1 MASFLLLLGILV
13 ENLTLYISLPIIMA
27 GNLHK
32 EQMMN
37 SIIKNLVW
45 LLVAVVGAFYFGMLA
60 LNTGEE
66 VSATWLVIASVCI
79 YMIGYRFYSKYIAE
93 KVFELDDNRATP
105 AVINNDGKDFV
116 PTNKVVLFGHH
127 FAAIAG
133 AGPLVGPILAA
144 QMGYLPSMIWLLV
157 GVVLAGAVHD
167 FTVLFISM
175 RRNGRSLGEI
185 IKEEMGKTTGSIAM
199 VGILFIMLIIVAILA
214 MVVVNALADSPWGLF
229 TIAMT
234 IPIAV
239 FMGIYMRYLRP
250 GRVGEASVIGFI
262 LLLAALYYGQA
273 LTDPAH
279 PWHDVFL
286 LKKTTLSLII
296 IGYGFIASI
305 LPVWLLLAPRD
316 YLSTFLKIGV
326 IVAMAIGILIVNPAL
341 QMPKVTA
348 FIDGTGPVF
357 AGSIFPF
364 LFITIACGAISGFHA
379 LISSGTTPK
388 MVEKESHARPIG
400 YGSMLMESLVGIMAL
415 IAACILEPGLYFTI
429 NSPLATLDPTAASAL
444 SADMN
449 TIEQSVKTILQNGGF
464 VLQPEMLTNGHFVT
478 MIEETTKAV
487 GEPTL
492 VAKTGGAP
500 TFAVGL
506 TQILH
511 EVAGGKESIAF
522 WYHFAILF
530 EALFILTAVDAGTR
544 SGRFLIQDVLG
555 NVYKPMANTQSV
567 LWGVVASAICVAG
580 WGYLLYQ
587 GAIDPQGGI
596 FTLWPLF
603 GASNQMLAG
612 IALLLGTVVLFKMGK
627 AKYSWITILPAVWVL
642 LTTLYAAIQKLL
654 PANGERVHD
663 AVSHVATAQ
672 NQTAL
677 KEKALGFITKLQE
690 MGADASTMLEGKTL
704 EEWQKVVSK
713 ADILIH
719 NHTLDAILC
728 AFFIFVTLVVIGATI
743 RICYLTAIGKGEKFP
758 LKEEPYQESKNFSI
772 QAH

>member
-1 MASFLLLLGILV
+1 
-13 ENLTLYISLPIIMA
+13 
-27 GNLHK
+27 
-32 EQMMN
+32 MMN

-144 QMGYLPSMIWLLV
+144 QMGYMPSMIWLLV

-388 MVEKESHARPIG
+388 MVEKETHARPIG

-429 NSPLATLDPTAASAL
+429 NSPLATLDPAAASAL

-627 AKYSWITILPAVWVL
+627 ARYSWITILPAVWVL

>member
-1 MASFLLLLGILV
+1 
-13 ENLTLYISLPIIMA
+13 
-27 GNLHK
+27 
-32 EQMMN
+32 MN

-400 YGSMLMESLVGIMAL
+400 YGSMLMESLVGVMAL

-429 NSPLATLDPTAASAL
+429 NSPLALLDPAAASAL

-627 AKYSWITILPAVWVL
+627 ARYSWITILPAAWVL

>member
-1 MASFLLLLGILV
+1 
-13 ENLTLYISLPIIMA
+13 MA

-239 FMGIYMRYLRP
+239 FMGVYMRYLRP

-400 YGSMLMESLVGIMAL
+400 YGSMLMESLVGVMAL

-627 AKYSWITILPAVWVL
+627 ARYSWITILPAVWVL